1 MIAHK
6 LYRLLPKSR
15 RLKMLEVLPPD
26 RRLWLVRRL
35 TRQRALGSPA
45 VAGDLVRARDRGAA
59 VQARVEVG
67 ATPAWAWRRNLDAVV
82 AVLDAA
88 EIDYFCV
95 RPHGYQHSAVAV
107 SVEDRARTLSALH
120 GAAGLAGARILAG
133 DVTERGFRA
142 GRTARGGVQVYFP
155 VTDPRGT
162 TVLGS
167 GSACEIEFWRR
178 VPGADG
184 APDTIVG
191 PRGNEVATALPAEA
205 EIRHVGAATLSPFMP
220 DDDAGPRYRTREEFA
235 GAPAEQVRFPI
246 DAVYTWVDGGD
257 PDWLRRK
264 NAALA
269 ALGHQQINIIATN
282 QSRFIS
288 RDELR
293 YSLRSMAAFAPW
305 IRRIFLVTD
314 DQIPPW
320 LDDSGPRITVV
331 SHREL
336 FGGTGALPTFNS
348 HAIESRLHRIPGL
361 AEHFIYFNDDMF
373 FGRPVLPTAFFHA
386 NGIAK
391 FFQSTAQLEAG
402 PATVHDAPVTA
413 AGKNNRRHIE
423 EHFGVS
429 IAQKMQHVPYALQ
442 KSVLEEIEQTLPEDV
457 LRTAEHQF
465 RHPGDLS
472 IPSSLQHY
480 WAFLTRRAVPGSIKY
495 TYADLAHPSTPVQL
509 AFLLAKRHCDV
520 FCLNDTDSAE
530 VALAEQAAMMADFL
544 PHYFP
549 FRSPFELPDDLA
561 EERSAFSAT
570 ELALAAGRHGKRLV
584 PRQHTKEYVR
594 DNHG

>member
-246 DAVYTWVDGGD
+246 DAVYTWVDGAD
-257 PDWLRRK
+257 PVWQARK
-264 NAALA
+264 KTALA
-269 ALGHQQINIIATN
+269 ANAWLDDA
-282 QSRFIS
+282 SRLSANDSRYAS

-293 YSLRSMAAFAPW
+293 YSLRALHCFARGCGTSSWSPTTRCRPGW
-305 IRRIFLVTD
+305 T
-314 DQIPPW
+314 P
-320 LDDSGPRITVV
+320 ITRG
-331 SHREL
+331 S
-336 FGGTGALPTFNS
+336 
-348 HAIESRLHRIPGL
+348 
-361 AEHFIYFNDDMF
+361 
-373 FGRPVLPTAFFHA
+373 
-386 NGIAK
+386 
-391 FFQSTAQLEAG
+391 
-402 PATVHDAPVTA
+402 
-413 AGKNNRRHIE
+413 
-423 EHFGVS
+423 
-429 IAQKMQHVPYALQ
+429 
-442 KSVLEEIEQTLPEDV
+442 
-457 LRTAEHQF
+457 
-465 RHPGDLS
+465 
-472 IPSSLQHY
+472 PSSATARSSAQP
-480 WAFLTRRAVPGSIKY
+480 ARCRPSTRR
-495 TYADLAHPSTPVQL
+495 PSSRGCT
-509 AFLLAKRHCDV
+509 ASRA
-520 FCLNDTDSAE
+520 
-530 VALAEQAAMMADFL
+530 
-544 PHYFP
+544 
-549 FRSPFELPDDLA
+549 
-561 EERSAFSAT
+561 
-570 ELALAAGRHGKRLV
+570 
-584 PRQHTKEYVR
+584 
-594 DNHG
+594 